1 MIPYK
6 DENPTDLTPVITIGI
21 IVVNALVW
29 LLVQGAGVDG
39 AVLVRSVCELGLI
52 PGEVLRTVPPG
63 TAVPVGP
70 GMRCLVTA
78 QPHWWTVATSMFLH
92 AGWLHIIGNMVFL
105 FVFGIHVER
114 SMGGIRYA
122 IFYLLCGLGA
132 SALEIATSAGSNLPG
147 LGASGAISGVLAGYL
162 VMYPTSHVRTLI
174 PLGFFFWT
182 ARLPAWVFIGFWFLL
197 QVVEGLASLN
207 SVSSGGGVAY
217 SAHVGGFVTG
227 LLLVRLFAH
236 STRVAS
242 MRVYHGS

>member
-1 MIPYK
+1 MIPYSA
-6 DENPTDLTPVITIGI
+6 DDVPDPTRATPVATIGL
-21 IVVNALVW
+21 IVLNFLVFFYELSLSAQGTLDSFLNAYSLVPCEYT
-29 LLVQGAGVDG
+29 QQCAAYAGTPSPFWIT
-39 AVLVRSVCELGLI
+39 LFS
-52 PGEVLRTVPPG
+52 
-63 TAVPVGP
+63 
-70 GMRCLVTA
+70 
-78 QPHWWTVATSMFLH
+78 SMFLH

-114 SMGGIRYA
+114 SMGGVRYV
-122 IFYLLCGLGA
+122 IFYLLCGFGA

-207 SVSSGGGVAY
+207 SVTSGGGVAY

-236 STRVAS
+236 QPRVAR